1 MVDSKLAAAIVE
13 SNLYGSMQ
21 IKDLQGLELDYFQVL
36 NFLRRSK
43 IVVRHKG
50 KVDDYIDKI
59 ISQFVELSDLVHDE
73 IKKKS

>member
-43 IVVRHKG
+43 IVVRHKR
-50 KVDDYIDKI
+50 KVDDYIDKF
-59 ISQFVELSDLVHDE
+59 ISKFVELSDMVHDE

>member
-43 IVVRHKG
+43 IVVRHKR
-50 KVDDYIDKI
+50 KVDDYIDGL
-59 ISQFVELSDLVHDE
+59 ISKFVELSDMVHDE